1 MEITGRI
8 TKDATVSK
16 VNGNKE
22 VVNFSI
28 AVNDSYKP
36 KDSTELKKIVTYIE
50 CSYWLSAKS
59 AQWLKKGSLVE
70 LFGRIGQNVYIGNDG
85 EAKGSITF
93 HTSHIKILAFAKEN
107 TADKPQENTPIKKGK
122 KKETDDLPF

>member
-8 TKDATVSK
+8 TKDAAVSK

-36 KDSTELKKIVTYIE
+36 KDSTEIKKIVTYIE
-50 CSYWLSAKS
+50 CSYWFSAKS
-59 AQWLKKGSLVE
+59 AQWLKKGALVE

-107 TADKPQENTPIKKGK
+107 SEKAKENTPSRTKS
-122 KKETDDLPF
+122 KKEKDDLPF